1 MKINCNQVLQ
11 IRRKAVLLWPENIR
25 TDMKDF
31 TIKPL
36 QGYGEIPFGMTLD
49 DAVKLL
55 NMPDFYEELSD
66 MEETGNRSIY
76 YEYDSLATNIYFEGI
91 TKSVVA
97 CFETEN
103 QEATLY
109 GKKVFGL
116 TKDEVIKLMQ
126 AQGYKELEE
135 EVEDGEL
142 RVSFEDAL
150 MDFFFEGD
158 KMTAVSWGVLV
169 DEQGEII

>member
-1 MKINCNQVLQ
+1 M
-11 IRRKAVLLWPENIR
+11 
-25 TDMKDF
+25 MKDF
-31 TIKPL
+31 TIMPL
-36 QGYGEIPFGMTLD
+36 KGYGEIPFGMTLD

-66 MEETGNRSIY
+66 MEETGNRSIF
-76 YEYDSLATNIYFEGI
+76 YEFDGIQTNIYFEGI

-103 QEATLY
+103 ENATLY
-109 GKKVFGL
+109 GKKVFEL
-116 TKDEVIKLMQ
+116 KKDEVIQLMK
-126 AQGYKELEE
+126 AQGFKELEE
-135 EVEDGEL
+135 ETEDGEL

-150 MDFFFEGD
+150 IDFFFEDD

-169 DEQGEII
+169 DEQGDII

>member
-1 MKINCNQVLQ
+1 MNN
-11 IRRKAVLLWPENIR
+11 
-25 TDMKDF
+25 F
-31 TIKPL
+31 TIEPL
-36 QGYGEIPFGMTLD
+36 KGYGEIPFGMTLD

-55 NMPDFYEELSD
+55 GNPNYYEELND

-76 YEYDSLATNIYFEGI
+76 YEYDSIATNIYFEGI

-103 QEATLY
+103 ENATLY
-109 GKKVFGL
+109 GQKVFSL
-116 TKDEVIKLMQ
+116 KKDDVVKLMK
-126 AQGYKELEE
+126 AQGFKELEE
-135 EVEDGEL
+135 ETEDGEL

-150 MDFFFEGD
+150 LDFFFEND

-169 DEQGEII
+169 DEQGDII